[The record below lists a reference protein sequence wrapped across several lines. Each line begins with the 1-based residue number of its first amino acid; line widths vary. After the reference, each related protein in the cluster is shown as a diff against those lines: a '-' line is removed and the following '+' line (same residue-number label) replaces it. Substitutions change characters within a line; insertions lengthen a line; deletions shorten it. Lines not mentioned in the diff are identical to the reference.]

1 MAAIGPLKKVSAKLA
16 RDVCSQFELS
26 NDAKALLDDQ
36 VSPDVFLDRLLEQ
49 GHLADAVRLLA
60 FALPKREAVWWS
72 CVCVRECLP
81 GDAPPQA
88 LEAVKAAED
97 WVKKPTEENRWA
109 AKEPGERA
117 GFDKAAAWTAMGAF
131 WSGGSMVPA
140 HLPAMSPGP
149 TFTGMAV
156 SGAVL
161 LSAAQREPETAMDR
175 YRQFIGYG
183 VDIANGGAGKPRPPA
198 DAAAPSTGAAAGQ
211 AR

>member
-1 MAAIGPLKKVSAKLA
+1 MATGPLKKVSAKLA
-16 RDVCSQFELS
+16 REVCSQFELS
-26 NDAKALLDDQ
+26 NEAKALLDDQ
-36 VSPDVFLDRLLEQ
+36 VSPEAFLDRLLEH
-49 GHLADAVRLLA
+49 GHLADAIRLLA

-72 CVCVRECLP
+72 CQCVRECLP
-81 GDAPPQA
+81 GNAPPQA
-88 LEAVKAAED
+88 LEAVKAAEE

-161 LSAAQREPETAMDR
+161 LGAAQREPERAMDR
-175 YRQFIGYG
+175 YKQFIGYG
-183 VDIANGGAGKPRPPA
+183 VDIASGGTGKPRPQGEATASPPPG
-198 DAAAPSTGAAAGQ
+198 AAPG
-211 AR
+211 RMR